1 MSIRTEIPLNSN
13 RLTINTI
20 PLMLITI
27 VAGFLD
33 VSTLNAYIFNK
44 IACILELIDAIIAN
58 LYIFF
63 IDDFIFLSVIT

>member
-13 RLTINTI
+13 GLTINTI
-20 PLMLITI
+20 PLMLTTI
-27 VAGFLD
+27 IAGFFD
-33 VSTLNAYIFNK
+33 FSALNAYIFNK

-63 IDDFIFLSVIT
+63 IDYFIFLSVFI